1 MRRRGEGNWKE
12 ETRSIY
18 LLNVFRAFVG
28 GVCRVPTGNT
38 RRLKECCR
46 IQRGRESPRFRQDT
60 EGSTKVASLNGITT
74 CYVVAPTSG
83 KETRKLTSSC
93 IYIYTYLFFS
103 LSPPIFPS
111 RACRVL
117 GNTGSRR
124 GGDEKKRGDEDKRR
138 GRERPA
144 DSFFLLSG
152 GDSGSPLAQSNR
164 RGPLITGCFPG
175 SSAREEE
182 NEERGREKENWG
194 REREGDIAG

>member
-1 MRRRGEGNWKE
+1 MVSRFLGGGSAYLSNGSSGFRKE
-12 ETRSIY
+12 EEESNACEEEENEERELEGRNPINLFIKRFSC
-18 LLNVFRAFVG
+18 LCRG

-93 IYIYTYLFFS
+93 IYIYTYLFLS
-103 LSPPIFPS
+103 LSPLIFPS

-124 GGDEKKRGDEDKRR
+124 GGDEKKKEETRINGGDES
-138 GRERPA
+138 GRPIL
-144 DSFFLLSG
+144 SFF
-152 GDSGSPLAQSNR
+152 SP
-164 RGPLITGCFPG
+164 
-175 SSAREEE
+175 EETAV
-182 NEERGREKENWG
+182 RH
-194 REREGDIAG
+194 

>member
-1 MRRRGEGNWKE
+1 MSLG
-12 ETRSIY
+12 TQD
-18 LLNVFRAFVG
+18 RAEVG
-28 GVCRVPTGNT
+28 M
-38 RRLKECCR
+38 K
-46 IQRGRESPRFRQDT
+46 
-60 EGSTKVASLNGITT
+60 
-74 CYVVAPTSG
+74 
-83 KETRKLTSSC
+83 
-93 IYIYTYLFFS
+93 
-103 LSPPIFPS
+103 
-111 RACRVL
+111 
-117 GNTGSRR
+117 
-124 GGDEKKRGDEDKRR
+124 KKRGDEDKRR

>member
-1 MRRRGEGNWKE
+1 MKRELESLGLHGVAFPGRGIGLPFERKLGVSKGGGGEQRVRRRGEGNWKE

-93 IYIYTYLFFS
+93 IYIYTRIFFS
-103 LSPPIFPS
+103 LFPLPS
-111 RACRVL
+111 FHLERVVSLGTQDRAEVGMKKKEETRI
-117 GNTGSRR
+117 N
-124 GGDEKKRGDEDKRR
+124 GGDES
-138 GRERPA
+138 GRPIL
-144 DSFFLLSG
+144 SFF
-152 GDSGSPLAQSNR
+152 SP
-164 RGPLITGCFPG
+164 
-175 SSAREEE
+175 EETAV
-182 NEERGREKENWG
+182 RH
-194 REREGDIAG
+194 